1 MPFAQLPDVRLHYR
15 IDGDAG
21 APPLLLSNSL
31 GTSLAMWEPQVA
43 ALAARFRVVRY
54 DSRGHGQ
61 SQVTRGPYSMEMLA
75 QDALGLLDALA
86 IPRAHFCGLSMGGM
100 VGMWLGVNA
109 PERLDRLVLSN
120 TAAKIGT
127 AELWNERIDALRR
140 LGMASIAASVL
151 ARWFPQSLVE
161 QPTPMIAQLR
171 ATFEATSAEGYA
183 ASCAAIRDMD
193 QRSALHRIRVR
204 TLVIAGTE
212 DRVTTPGDGRFTAE
226 RIRDARYVE
235 LPASHLSNVQ
245 AATAFT
251 QALLQFLAGRP

>member
-31 GTSLAMWEPQVA
+31 GTSLAMWEPQVP

-127 AELWNERIDALRR
+127 AELWNERIDVLQR
-140 LGMASIAASVL
+140 LGMASIA
-151 ARWFPQSLVE
+151 
-161 QPTPMIAQLR
+161 R
-171 ATFEATSAEGYA
+171 A
-183 ASCAAIRDMD
+183 CCR
-193 QRSALHRIRVR
+193 
-204 TLVIAGTE
+204 
-212 DRVTTPGDGRFTAE
+212 
-226 RIRDARYVE
+226 
-235 LPASHLSNVQ
+235 
-245 AATAFT
+245 TAF
-251 QALLQFLAGRP
+251 RSRWSSSRRR